1 MFEREVVFGAK
12 LKGMI
17 INMPREHL
25 SSRLGFI
32 LISAGSAI
40 GIGNVWKFPYMV
52 GQYGGGAFVLIYLF
66 FLIILGIPVLTM
78 EFSLGRASQKSPAK
92 LYQELESK
100 KSKWHLH
107 GYVCVIGNYL
117 LMMFYT
123 VVSGW
128 MLCYFVS
135 MASGKL
141 EGLDSNGVATY
152 FNDMTV
158 DSVSVIGYMLIVV
171 VIGIVVCSFGLK
183 NGLERITK
191 YMMLALLAIM
201 VILAVN
207 SVFIENGGKGIA
219 FYLLPDFNRM
229 AEAGIVNV
237 IVAAMSQAFF
247 TLSLGIGA
255 MAMFGS
261 YVDKKRSLMGEAVN
275 VALLDTFVALVSG
288 LIIFPACFAYN
299 VEAGSGPGLIFIT
312 LPNIFNNMPMGRL
325 WGSLFFVFMSFAAL
339 STIFAEF
346 EVIISCTMDLFGWK
360 RKKACLINAVLL
372 FTLSL
377 PCALGFSA
385 LSNIQPFGA
394 GTNIMDLED
403 FLVSNIIL
411 PLGSIVFVLFC
422 VSKKGWG
429 WDNFVAEANA
439 GKGMKIKKFM
449 RGYMTYVLPII
460 IFVVFVA
467 GIYNFFFT

>member
-1 MFEREVVFGAK
+1 M
-12 LKGMI
+12 
-17 INMPREHL
+17 
-25 SSRLGFI
+25 
-32 LISAGSAI
+32 
-40 GIGNVWKFPYMV
+40 
-52 GQYGGGAFVLIYLF
+52 LF
-66 FLIILGIPVLTM
+66 R
-78 EFSLGRASQKSPAK
+78 S
-92 LYQELESK
+92 
-100 KSKWHLH
+100 
-107 GYVCVIGNYL
+107 
-117 LMMFYT
+117 MMFYT

-141 EGLDSNGVATY
+141 EGLDSNGVAAY

-158 DSVSVIGYMLIVV
+158 DSISVIGYMLIVV

-377 PCALGFSA
+377 PCALGFS
-385 LSNIQPFGA
+385 
-394 GTNIMDLED
+394 
-403 FLVSNIIL
+403 
-411 PLGSIVFVLFC
+411 VLDRK
-422 VSKKGWG
+422 S
-429 WDNFVAEANA
+429 
-439 GKGMKIKKFM
+439 
-449 RGYMTYVLPII
+449 
-460 IFVVFVA
+460 VV
-467 GIYNFFFT
+467 